1 MKAVY
6 FIVGTLFIATLQS
19 AMVYAQV
26 HERIVSAG
34 GGVTEIICALGHES
48 KLVGVDTSSLYPP
61 SVKSLH
67 KVGYQRTLSAEGV
80 MSLRPDV
87 LVGSADLG
95 PERVVAQLKNA
106 GIPVSMVADVM
117 DLPSAVK
124 RIRDVGKAINDE
136 ANANAMADKMEAESL
151 AASAKAKQWQAQKPL
166 KMAVFLGMGSRTPM
180 VAGTGTG
187 GHAMIELLG
196 GENAFASVKG
206 YKPLTAESML
216 IAKPDVFVVLKEAID
231 NLGSVEAF
239 LALMPATNSVPAIA
253 NKRVVVM
260 PVDELFGFSPR
271 LPQVIDKLSQALQQQ
286 GIVYTTQP

>member
-1 MKAVY
+1 MLMKSLW
-6 FIVGTLFIATLQS
+6 LFSVALWQSIAF
-19 AMVYAQV
+19 AQV
-26 HERIVSAG
+26 PERIVSAG
-34 GGVTEIICALGHES
+34 GGVTEIICALGYEA

-67 KVGYQRTLSAEGV
+67 KIGYQRTLSAEGV
-80 MSLRPDV
+80 MSLRPDL
-87 LVGSADLG
+87 LVGSADVG
-95 PERVVAQLKNA
+95 PERVLTQLKSA
-106 GIPVSMVADVM
+106 GIPVVTVADVM
-117 DLPSAVK
+117 DLPTAVK
-124 RIRDVGKAINDE
+124 RIRDVGKAIGDE

-151 AASAKAKQWQAQKPL
+151 AASAKAKQWQATKPL

-187 GHAMIELLG
+187 GHAMIELMG
-196 GENAFASVKG
+196 GINAFASVKG

-231 NLGSVEAF
+231 NLGSVDAF
-239 LALMPATNSVPAIA
+239 LALMPNSDSIPAIA

-271 LPQVIDKLSQALQQQ
+271 LPQVIDKLSNALQQQ
-286 GIVYTTQP
+286 GVVYTYQP